1 MRQLSMLKDF
11 RVKLTKM
18 FEYSNSE
25 NLLGLYFSVICSYIW
40 IYSDISEYICL
51 YRNFTNVTQ
60 WFDCDSSEK
69 LSRIVFLYSRTFRK
83 INEWCPKHHTSF
95 QIGEG
100 SLFFYRSPNN
110 PVSAWLVIYYGWEQI
125 KGLVSNNIK
134 LHFEKGLWKQLVVN
148 GIFWERAFSKLN
160 DTWNIMG
167 ITIEEF

>member
-1 MRQLSMLKDF
+1 MNIF
-11 RVKLTKM
+11 R
-18 FEYSNSE
+18 
-25 NLLGLYFSVICSYIW
+25 YFW
-40 IYSDISEYICL
+40 IYLFVSKFHKCHAVIWL
-51 YRNFTNVTQ
+51 
-60 WFDCDSSEK
+60 WFDCDSSGK

-100 SLFFYRSPNN
+100 SLFLFRSPNN